1 MSRELLTVR
10 QLRNARQI
18 PSRRD
23 ASDVVASLPAL
34 ALAACYRVT
43 ACILARL
50 IDAVIHS
57 VIS

>member
-18 PSRRD
+18 PARRD

-34 ALAACYRVT
+34 ALAACYRV
-43 ACILARL
+43 ACILVARL
-50 IDAVIHS
+50 IDIVIHS
-57 VIS
+57 LIS